1 MTFINEMVEKLPRL
15 NRVDAQI
22 VMGDYYDA
30 RFGLFNHA
38 ESKARPLSSVAMFPC
53 ENYTERTPIYDAY
66 KEYAERNYKE
76 LWGLSVKEF
85 LDLPQYIVRM
95 IRSITV
101 DIMASKNTALEEVE
115 RSIKQTK

>member
-1 MTFINEMVEKLPRL
+1 MVSKLPRL
-15 NRVDAQI
+15 SRVDAQI
-22 VMGDYYDA
+22 VMSDYYDV

-53 ENYTERTPIYDAY
+53 ENYTERAPLYDAY

-76 LWGLSVKEF
+76 IWGLSVKEF

-95 IRSITV
+95 MRSITV
-101 DIMASKNTALEEVE
+101 DIMASKESAISEVE
-115 RSIKQTK
+115 KSMGVKK